1 MRCARV
7 SRVHRTVERLTSC
20 EGSVSVGGR
29 GAVART
35 TLPLH
40 CVHSIAEQVL
50 RRPRRRPCEP
60 DAGRPSEPR
69 PCPSTVDAWV
79 PGRPGIPSDLICSS
93 AINAA
98 GSSRSSTFVSCCSW
112 KPLVRSIRVSVCGV
126 SVHRSAVCTVPPPRT
141 ASLSTKRKNAIMR
154 SVSIKLAQL

>member
-60 DAGRPSEPR
+60 DAGPP
-69 PCPSTVDAWV
+69 A
-79 PGRPGIPSDLICSS
+79 GRASH
-93 AINAA
+93 
-98 GSSRSSTFVSCCSW
+98 VH
-112 KPLVRSIRVSVCGV
+112 
-126 SVHRSAVCTVPPPRT
+126 VHRR
-141 ASLSTKRKNAIMR
+141 STHGFPAGRGSPQI
-154 SVSIKLAQL
+154 